1 LEKNSDHLREDQR
14 DNFREIS
21 DLEAIHEIRI
31 RKETEEV
38 FVQEQ
43 EERERE
49 REMKPYQSEETVEHS
64 NVGMWI

>member
-1 LEKNSDHLREDQR
+1 MEKNSDHLREDQR

-31 RKETEEV
+31 RTETEEV
-38 FVQEQ
+38 FVQEK

-49 REMKPYQSEETVEHS
+49 RER
-64 NVGMWI
+64 